1 MKKQN
6 KDPAVEK
13 ELKDLRLQVS
23 YYKKLSEILETENED
38 VKKSAWPSGSSSR
51 SGRQSRESLMRDR
64 AATA

>member
-38 VKKSAWPSGSSSR
+38 VKKKRVAER
-51 SGRQSRESLMRDR
+51 FKQSQRK
-64 AATA
+64 AIP